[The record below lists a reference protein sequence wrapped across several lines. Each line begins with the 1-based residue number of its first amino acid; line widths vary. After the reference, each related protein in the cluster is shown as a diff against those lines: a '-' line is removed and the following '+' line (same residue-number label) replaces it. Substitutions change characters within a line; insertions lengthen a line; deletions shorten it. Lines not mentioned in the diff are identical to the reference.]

1 MHISKLSLVN
11 YRNFANTNLAFNAG
25 INTILG
31 ENGSGKSNAFRAIRL
46 LLDANMLP
54 SAYRINQDDF
64 HRGLSDWRGHWIII
78 SLEFEDVSADESIQA
93 LFVHGTGRLGTTP
106 IERAAYN
113 LIYRPKKEI
122 RIKLSEITEG
132 DISALQAFRSNITA
146 EDYETVFTG
155 RNTADFNDPQ
165 VYKKIVGDF
174 DLAKFDDQ
182 SNADLVGVQL
192 PKQLSVAR
200 EISFTHIQTL
210 RDVVSDFQNNRTNPL
225 KTLLKHKSGEI
236 DPTDFKSIT
245 DKVIELNQEIEKWP
259 DVGEVRTDVQ
269 NMILDTVGVAYSPS
283 SLSISSELPGDADR
297 LFQSLKL
304 FVGEHGEEHEGAVH
318 DLSLGAANLIYLTLK
333 LLEFKYQKAN
343 QSVANFLLVE
353 EPEAHIHTH
362 IQRTLFDRLNYPDT
376 QVIYSTHSTQISDVS
391 NISSMNILGREGK
404 TCEAYQPANGLN
416 AKQVRNLQRYLDAIR
431 SNLLFAKSV
440 LLVEGDAEEI
450 LIPILVRKVLGISL
464 DELGVSLIN
473 IRSTGFEN
481 VASIF
486 DDKRVRKNCSIITDM
501 DAAILDTTSDP
512 TDDSATKK
520 YKQRVAAS
528 HKSGKERHAEME
540 AFISGNQWTKAFYAD
555 HTFEVDLVKAGN
567 SELFTKIVED
577 IYDKPATIKLAK
589 FELGSADV
597 AKYGRRALR
606 MANNAKKGWFAIL
619 LGGEVDEHSV
629 IPKYILE
636 ALKFAHPEFSAQTLY
651 NILAYRL
658 NISLRNGTCTAEDGT
673 TYRDHLDEFH
683 TGKIDFR
690 SIRTHTAT
698 LLSGDVINNLLEVY

>member
-11 YRNFANTNLAFNAG
+11 YRNFANTNLTLNAG
-25 INTILG
+25 INTVLG
-31 ENGSGKSNAFRAIRL
+31 ENGSGKSNVFRAIRL

-54 SAYRINQDDF
+54 SAYRINDDDF
-64 HRGLSDWRGHWIII
+64 HRGLADWRGHWIII
-78 SLEFEDVSADESIQA
+78 SLEFEEVSADESIQA
-93 LFVHGTGRLGTTP
+93 LFVHGAGNLGTTP
-106 IERAAYN
+106 IERATYN

-122 RIKLSEITEG
+122 RIKLSEISAG
-132 DISALQAFRSNITA
+132 DKSAMQAIRNDITS

-155 RNTADFNDPQ
+155 RSTANFNDPQ
-165 VYKKIVGDF
+165 VYKDIVGDF
-174 DLAKFDDQ
+174 DLAEFSDEIDT
-182 SNADLVGVQL
+182 DLVGVQL

-200 EISFTHIQTL
+200 EISFTHIQAL

-245 DKVIELNQEIEKWP
+245 DKVNELNEEIEKWP
-259 DVGEVRTDVQ
+259 DVGEVRDDVQ

-391 NISSMNILGREGK
+391 NIRSMNILGRDGA
-404 TCEAYQPANGLN
+404 TCEAYQPANGLEV
-416 AKQVRNLQRYLDAIR
+416 KQVRNLQRYLDAIR

-440 LLVEGDAEEI
+440 ILVEGDAEEI
-450 LIPILVRKVLGISL
+450 LIPILIRKVLGISL
-464 DELGVSLIN
+464 DEIGVSLIN

-481 VASIF
+481 VASLF
-486 DDKRVRKNCSIITDM
+486 HDKRVRKNCAIITD
-501 DAAILDTTSDP
+501 LDTAIADTTPHPSDGLRMQ
-512 TDDSATKK
+512 K
-520 YKQRVAAS
+520 YKKRIAAS
-528 HKSGKERHAEME
+528 DASGKLRYAAME
-540 AFISGNQWTKAFYAD
+540 AFTLGNQWTKAFYAD

-567 SELFTKIVED
+567 ADLVKKLVND
-577 IYDKPATIKLAK
+577 VYDDPTTIALAES
-589 FELGSADV
+589 ELGSADV

-606 MANNAKKGWFAIL
+606 MATNAKKGWFAIL
-619 LGGEVDEHSV
+619 LGGQVDEHAK
-629 IPKYILE
+629 IPFYILE
-636 ALKFAHPEFSAQTLY
+636 ALQFAHPQFSTQTLY
-651 NILAYRL
+651 NILKYRL
-658 NISLRNGTCTAEDGT
+658 RIALINGTCTAIDGK
-673 TYRDHLDEFH
+673 TYKAHLEMFH
-683 TGKIDFR
+683 RGETDFGE
-690 SIRTHTAT
+690 IKVHTAT
-698 LLSGDVINNLLEVY
+698 FLKNDAVNDLLGVY